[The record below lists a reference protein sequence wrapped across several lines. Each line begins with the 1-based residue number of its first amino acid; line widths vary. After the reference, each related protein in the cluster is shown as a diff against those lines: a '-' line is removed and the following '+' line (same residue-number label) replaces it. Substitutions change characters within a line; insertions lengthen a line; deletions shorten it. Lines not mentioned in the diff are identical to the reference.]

1 MTHLSKSIN
10 GKSTKQNF
18 INKRERER
26 EREREK
32 ERKKEEKHKVKYIST
47 RKANFDEAKI
57 K

>member
-18 INKRERER
+18 INKRER